1 MTQSRVGV
9 SVVSSL
15 IEEVPVSAAPDP
27 SLALL
32 LPPLRFRATPLFRPG
47 ELGGSVFNNGAS
59 SMPDDVP
66 LVVELFVIVGRG
78 RRDAGIGLP

>member
-15 IEEVPVSAAPDP
+15 IEEVPVSAAPEP

-32 LPPLRFRATPLFRPG
+32 LTPLRFRATPLFRPG
-47 ELGGSVFNNGAS
+47 ELGGSVFNSGAS
-59 SMPDDVP
+59 SIPGDVP
-66 LVVELFVIVGRG
+66 LVELFVIVGRG
-78 RRDAGIGLP
+78 RREAGIGLP

>member
-15 IEEVPVSAAPDP
+15 IDEVPVSAAPEP

-47 ELGGSVFNNGAS
+47 ELGGSVFNSGAS

-66 LVVELFVIVGRG
+66 LVELFVIVGRG